1 MTTDE
6 QAALGRIEAQ
16 VTTLRAEMLS
26 RFDRHEARHDALD
39 DASRAR
45 QMEAEHRVTATETG
59 LAEATRKLCAVQK
72 AVSRRTAIDGVLVGL
87 GAGAAWLAQQVGLG
101 KPGP

>member
-6 QAALGRIEAQ
+6 QAVLGRIEAQ
-16 VTTLRAEMLS
+16 VVALRGEMLS

-45 QMEAEHRVTATETG
+45 QMTTEHRVTVSEAGVTE
-59 LAEATRKLCAVQK
+59 LRRDVCELRKVMRQ
-72 AVSRRTAIDGVLVGL
+72 RTVVGSVLVAL
-87 GAGAAWLAQQVGLG
+87 GVAGGWLAQQVGLG

>member
-6 QAALGRIEAQ
+6 QAALGRIVSEISS
-16 VTTLRAEMLS
+16 LRAEMLG

-45 QMEAEHRVTATETG
+45 QMTTEHRVTVSEAGVTE
-59 LAEATRKLCAVQK
+59 L
-72 AVSRRTAIDGVLVGL
+72 RRDVCELRRVMRQRTVVGSVLVAL
-87 GAGAAWLAQQVGLG
+87 GAGGAWLAQQVGLG